1 MEKGRTTRK
10 ASVQEKLD
18 VLRISLD
25 IHGRL
30 IKKDCEVLRDLTEN
44 ELFVSEELKR
54 IEMLLKADMI
64 DPIVTRNIL
73 QKNLETPELIMISY
87 EPIRKIN

>member
-1 MEKGRTTRK
+1 MEEKGRTRK

-30 IKKDCEVLRDLTEN
+30 IKKDCEVLKDLTEN
-44 ELFVSEELKR
+44 ELLVSEELKR

-64 DPIVTRNIL
+64 DPILTKNIL
-73 QKNLETPELIMISY
+73 KKNLETPELIMISY
-87 EPIRKIN
+87 EPIRKTN